1 MTIHFK
7 EGIIMSKWITVTESF
22 ISIDTEKCTGCGS
35 CVTICGGEVFEIN
48 EKKAVVCNIEE
59 CLECGN
65 CEIVCPVDAIQF
77 RIPKGGTGIIYECG

>member
-1 MTIHFK
+1 
-7 EGIIMSKWITVTESF
+7 MSKWIQVPEHF
-22 ISIDTEKCTGCGS
+22 IDIDMEKCTGCSS

-48 EKKAVVCNIEE
+48 EKKAAVCNLEG